1 MKIFYA
7 HSTNKESI
15 YQTYEKVCNE
25 INKKNDI
32 IIDVENK
39 NNSILLE
46 KITESINECDLFIC
60 DITPDYDY
68 ENKTFVNSN
77 VMLELGYAIQ
87 KINKNNIILI
97 LDTKVSTNDKIPSLI
112 KGYHYIDYEC
122 KNDSDYYMIIVDEIN
137 KRINE
142 NDEYSKNKGWITC
155 NYVLTDRFSN
165 MIESVLDI
173 VPTGKVIRINKKIKK
188 AVIIFN
194 CNGGYD
200 RVLNIETKTL
210 CLKNKSICLS
220 SNIELY
226 NELKHLEILAHTNW
240 FIN

>member
-112 KGYHYIDYEC
+112 KRYHYISYEYEC
-122 KNDSDYYMIIVDEIN
+122 KDDSDYYMVIVDEIN

-142 NDEYSKNKGWITC
+142 NNEYSKNLGWET
-155 NYVLTDRFSN
+155 YDYKLSN
-165 MIESVLDI
+165 KLRDELIKLNGTLSGI
-173 VPTGKVIRINKKIKK
+173 KKIGYTIRINKKNKK
-188 AVIIFN
+188 VVILFGCDGSWGDKIIDLSYN
-194 CNGGYD
+194 N
-200 RVLNIETKTL
+200 ET
-210 CLKNKSICLS
+210 
-220 SNIELY
+220 LY
-226 NELKHLEILAHTNW
+226 NELKHLEILAHANW
-240 FIN
+240 FMN